1 MRTTGLDAFE
11 PEVQKRNKGWRDWQG
26 RSSVKQRKGC
36 AKGRGLNQ
44 DYIRVQE
51 EEQEAKVC
59 KRERGQPLQ
68 KQPQATEQG
77 GGREKGIGRPA
88 ETKEHRTKSKNT
100 NTVSQLYLQHIQLDI
115 NI

>member
-1 MRTTGLDAFE
+1 MQE
-11 PEVQKRNKGWRDWQG
+11 K
-26 RSSVKQRKGC
+26 
-36 AKGRGLNQ
+36 
-44 DYIRVQE
+44 E

-59 KRERGQPLQ
+59 KRERGQPQQ

-100 NTVSQLYLQHIQLDI
+100 NTVSQL
-115 NI
+115 

>member
-1 MRTTGLDAFE
+1 MQE
-11 PEVQKRNKGWRDWQG
+11 K
-26 RSSVKQRKGC
+26 
-36 AKGRGLNQ
+36 
-44 DYIRVQE
+44 E

-100 NTVSQLYLQHIQLDI
+100 NTFNSFYFSTFNWTVRFSRVREHVSVPLGS
-115 NI
+115 